1 LVIDRGEKINALEE
15 AVRRLEE
22 VKADPS
28 LIGELDFEEARADG
42 YVTMALT
49 AARSAL
55 AIITQ
60 SDDPEDVR

>member
-1 LVIDRGEKINALEE
+1 VVDRDEKIKALEE

-22 VKADPS
+22 IKADPS
-28 LIGELDFEEARADG
+28 LIGELDFEEARVDG

-55 AIITQ
+55 AIARQ

>member
-1 LVIDRGEKINALEE
+1 VVDRDEKIKALEE
-15 AVRRLEE
+15 AVQRLEE
-22 VKADPS
+22 IKADPS
-28 LIGELDFEEARADG
+28 LIDELDFEEARVDG

-55 AIITQ
+55 AIATK